1 MLFRSSTGFAV
12 QAAAL
17 TEDFGVVVPTG
28 WTVVNNSTTLGATS
42 WFQGNSTV
50 FTAQA
55 GAADSYAGANFNAV
69 GNDPLNV
76 DNISSWLISPTLSFD
91 NGDLISFFSR
101 TVTVPAFPDRLEL
114 RFSNVG
120 GVVVGTSDSSVG
132 TFTSLLLT
140 INPTLTTS
148 GYPSTWTNYTATIT
162 GLSGPTSGAIAFR
175 YFVVDG
181 GPSGNNSDYIG
192 VDTLTI
198 TAVSEPATYLLMA
211 LGAFVLRRNRAWRGT
226 VSSPYPDYAGGA
238 HAPPA

>member
-1 MLFRSSTGFAV
+1 MSDFRSISRAAALGFAALSTGFAV
-12 QAAAL
+12 QAASL
-17 TEDFGVVVPTG
+17 TENFDVVVPTG
-28 WTVVNNSTTLGATS
+28 WTVVNNSSTPGTTS
-42 WFQGNSTV
+42 WFQGNTAV
-50 FTAQA
+50 FTSHA
-55 GAADSYAGANFNAV
+55 GATNSYAGANFNAV
-69 GNDPLNV
+69 GDDPLNV
-76 DNISSWLISPTLSFD
+76 DNISTWLISPTLSFD

-101 TVTVPAFPDRLEL
+101 TVAAPAFADRLEL

-120 GVVVGTSDSSVG
+120 GVNVGITDSSVG

-175 YFVVDG
+175 YFVLDG

-198 TAVSEPATYLLMA
+198 TAVPEPATYLLMA
-211 LGAFVLRRNRAWRGT
+211 LGLGAFVLRRNRA
-226 VSSPYPDYAGGA
+226 
-238 HAPPA
+238 